1 MRILSSVLL
10 ACVVLGPLSAR
21 AADAVL
27 PPEQAEPELPP
38 VEPLPPDEGPAIS
51 SEGLYVRASGG
62 WGFAGNL
69 DASEHGR
76 SFAHER
82 IDGAAI
88 ALAGAGFKLNS
99 FFRGDITIDHRF
111 GADFSGRYTCPAPC
125 GIGARQAF
133 RDMAS
138 LSATTALVNG
148 YLDLGPF
155 GPVTPYVGAG
165 IGASYL
171 SVEDY
176 RFRSV
181 TTGERGR
188 AGDRQDWNAAWALMA
203 GIGFNVTD
211 QIVVDVGY
219 RFAALGDIRLPAPH
233 DSGRRGSI
241 QIDDITD
248 QQVLVGLRYVFN

>member
-1 MRILSSVLL
+1 MRKFLFALL
-10 ACVVLGPLSAR
+10 ACLALGPLPAL
-21 AADAVL
+21 AADAAL
-27 PPEQAEPELPP
+27 AAAQAEPELPP
-38 VEPLPPDEGPAIS
+38 VEPLPPDEGPVSA
-51 SEGLYVRASGG
+51 EGWYVRASGG
-62 WGFAGNL
+62 WGFAGDV

-88 ALAGAGFKLNS
+88 ALAGAGFKLNG
-99 FFRGDITIDHRF
+99 FFRGDITVDHRF
-111 GADFSGRYTCPAPC
+111 GADFSGRYTCQAPC
-125 GIGARQAF
+125 GIGARQTF
-133 RDMAS
+133 RDTAN

-155 GPVTPYVGAG
+155 GPVTPYVGVG

-188 AGDRQDWNAAWALMA
+188 TGDRQDWNAAWALTA
-203 GIGFNVTD
+203 GVGFNVTD
-211 QIVVDVGY
+211 RIVVDVGY
-219 RFAALGDIRLPAPH
+219 RFAALGDIRMPAPRK
-233 DSGRRGSI
+233 SGRRGMV
-241 QIDDITD
+241 QINDITD
-248 QQVLVGLRYVFN
+248 QQVLVGVRYMFN